1 MQHGRRGCRRLY
13 GLGIPKY
20 HPNWQGDSF
29 CPSRVN
35 RPIISPHHI
44 VPMALDDPNKTESSR
59 AGARRL
65 IEQTPKALAG
75 LAALSGVAYLAG
87 SFYTKAYFSE
97 FGASWILE
105 EVPAA
110 TYFSQSW
117 VPLVLML
124 YFGYLATT
132 NLAVIG
138 SHDDVTASVQF
149 KLSVTVVQY
158 GPWFLLALLVMTP
171 LLSTVGYVTSAIV
184 LSIIGVAAILLL
196 FSSALEL
203 VVVRRNTMDR
213 ISDLSMAYIAFVV
226 IAAGLY
232 VVPAQLGLNWAR
244 VDKQPT
250 SSLPTV
256 YLHSDTEQEYRLLFS
271 VGERLYVFPAR
282 FKGVYPPVQSTALAN
297 VDFIPPER

>member
-1 MQHGRRGCRRLY
+1 M
-13 GLGIPKY
+13 
-20 HPNWQGDSF
+20 
-29 CPSRVN
+29 SR
-35 RPIISPHHI
+35 
-44 VPMALDDPNKTESSR
+44 DDPNTRESSR

-75 LAALSGVAYLAG
+75 LAAVSGVAYLAG
-87 SFYTKAYFSE
+87 SMYTKAYFSE

-105 EVPAA
+105 EVPTA

-132 NLAVIG
+132 NLPVIG
-138 SHDDVTASVQF
+138 SQEDLTTSVQF
-149 KLSVTVVQY
+149 KFSVAFVQY
-158 GPWFLLALLVMTP
+158 GSWFLLALLALTL
-171 LLSTVGYVTSAIV
+171 LLSAFAQVTSAIV

-203 VVVRRNTMDR
+203 LVVRFNTMGRR
-213 ISDLSMAYIAFVV
+213 IDLSMVYIAFAV

-232 VVPAQLGLNWAR
+232 VIPMQLGLNWAR

-250 SSLPTV
+250 SSLLTV
-256 YLHSDTEQEYRLLFS
+256 YLHSDAEQEYRLLFS
-271 VGERLYVFPAR
+271 LGERLYVFPAR
-282 FKGVYPPVQSTALAN
+282 FEGAYPPVQATPIAN
-297 VDFIPPER
+297 VGFVPPER

>member
-1 MQHGRRGCRRLY
+1 MPR
-13 GLGIPKY
+13 
-20 HPNWQGDSF
+20 
-29 CPSRVN
+29 
-35 RPIISPHHI
+35 
-44 VPMALDDPNKTESSR
+44 DDPDRSKSTR

-75 LAALSGVAYLAG
+75 LAAMSGVAYLAG

-110 TYFSQSW
+110 IYFSQNW
-117 VPLVLML
+117 VPLLLML
-124 YFGYLATT
+124 YFGYLAMT

-138 SHDDVTASVQF
+138 SQDDVTASVQF
-149 KLSVTVVQY
+149 RLSVALVQY
-158 GPWFLLALLVMTP
+158 GPWFLLALLVITP
-171 LLSTVGYVTSAIV
+171 LLSTFGYVTSAIV
-184 LSIIGVAAILLL
+184 LSIIGVATILLL

-203 VVVRRNTMDR
+203 VVVRFNTMGR
-213 ISDLSMAYIAFVV
+213 LTDLSMTYIAFVV

-232 VVPAQLGLNWAR
+232 VVPTQLGLNWAR

-250 SSLPTV
+250 SSLLTV
-256 YLHSDTEQEYRLLFS
+256 YLRSDAEKEYRLLFS

-282 FKGVYPPVQSTALAN
+282 FEGAYPPVQGTTIAN
-297 VDFIPPER
+297 VSFVPPER

>member
-1 MQHGRRGCRRLY
+1 M
-13 GLGIPKY
+13 
-20 HPNWQGDSF
+20 
-29 CPSRVN
+29 SRDN
-35 RPIISPHHI
+35 PDKSE
-44 VPMALDDPNKTESSR
+44 ASR

-65 IEQTPKALAG
+65 IEQTPKVLAG
-75 LAALSGVAYLAG
+75 LAAVSGVAYLAG
-87 SFYTKAYFSE
+87 SIYTRAYFSE

-117 VPLVLML
+117 VPLLLML

-138 SHDDVTASVQF
+138 GQDDVTSSFQF
-149 KLSVTVVQY
+149 KLSVTLVQY

-171 LLSTVGYVTSAIV
+171 LLSTFGYVTSAIV

-203 VVVRRNTMDR
+203 VMVRFNIKDR
-213 ISDLSMAYIAFVV
+213 LIDLSMAYIAFAV
-226 IAAGLY
+226 IATGLY

-244 VDKQPT
+244 LDKRPT
-250 SSLPTV
+250 SLLPTV
-256 YLHSDTEQEYRLLFS
+256 YLHSDAEKEYRLLFS
-271 VGERLYVFPAR
+271 VEERLYVFPAR
-282 FKGVYPPVQSTALAN
+282 FEGAYPPVQVTAIAN
-297 VDFIPPER
+297 VGFVPPER

>member
-1 MQHGRRGCRRLY
+1 MPR
-13 GLGIPKY
+13 
-20 HPNWQGDSF
+20 
-29 CPSRVN
+29 
-35 RPIISPHHI
+35 
-44 VPMALDDPNKTESSR
+44 DDPDKSKSSR

-75 LAALSGVAYLAG
+75 LAAISGVAYLAG
-87 SFYTKAYFSE
+87 SIYTKAYFSE

-110 TYFSQSW
+110 IYFSQSW

-138 SHDDVTASVQF
+138 SQDDVTASFQF
-149 KLSVTVVQY
+149 RLSVALVRY
-158 GPWFLLALLVMTP
+158 GSWFLLGLLVITP
-171 LLSTVGYVTSAIV
+171 LLSAFGYAMSAIV
-184 LSIIGVAAILLL
+184 LSIIGMTAILLL

-203 VVVRRNTMDR
+203 IVVRFTTMGR
-213 ISDLSMAYIAFVV
+213 IMDLSMAYVAFAV

-244 VDKQPT
+244 IDKQPT
-250 SSLPTV
+250 SSLLTV
-256 YLHSDTEQEYRLLFS
+256 YLRSDAEKEYRLLFS

-282 FKGVYPPVQSTALAN
+282 FEGTYPPVHATAIAN
-297 VDFIPPER
+297 VGFVPPQR

>member
-1 MQHGRRGCRRLY
+1 VVSKR
-13 GLGIPKY
+13 
-20 HPNWQGDSF
+20 HPNRQGDSF

-35 RPIISPHHI
+35 RPIISPHRI
-44 VPMALDDPNKTESSR
+44 VPMPRDDPDKTESSR
-59 AGARRL
+59 AGVRRL

-87 SFYTKAYFSE
+87 SIYTKAYFSE

-149 KLSVTVVQY
+149 KLSVAVVQY
-158 GPWFLLALLVMTP
+158 GPWFLLALLVATP
-171 LLSTVGYVTSAIV
+171 LLGIVGYVTSAIV
-184 LSIIGVAAILLL
+184 LSIIGVAMILLL
-196 FSSALEL
+196 FSSTLEL
-203 VVVRRNTMDR
+203 LVVRFKTRGR
-213 ISDLSMAYIAFVV
+213 LIDLPMASIAFAV
-226 IAAGLY
+226 IIAGLY
-232 VVPAQLGLNWAR
+232 VVPTQLGLNWAR

-282 FKGVYPPVQSTALAN
+282 FEGAYPPVQAIAIAN

>member
-1 MQHGRRGCRRLY
+1 MARD
-13 GLGIPKY
+13 
-20 HPNWQGDSF
+20 DS
-29 CPSRVN
+29 
-35 RPIISPHHI
+35 
-44 VPMALDDPNKTESSR
+44 NKTESSR
-59 AGARRL
+59 AGVRRL
-65 IEQTPKALAG
+65 IEQTPKALAA
-75 LAALSGVAYLAG
+75 LAALTGVAYLAG
-87 SFYTKAYFSE
+87 SIYTRTYFSE

-138 SHDDVTASVQF
+138 SQDDVTESFQF

-196 FSSALEL
+196 CSSALEL
-203 VVVRRNTMDR
+203 VVVRFKTRGQL
-213 ISDLSMAYIAFVV
+213 IDLPMVYVAFAV

-250 SSLPTV
+250 SSLLTV
-256 YLHSDTEQEYRLLFS
+256 YLRSDADQEYRLLFS
-271 VGERLYVFPAR
+271 VGERLYVFPTR
-282 FKGVYPPVQSTALAN
+282 FEGAYPPVQATAIGN
-297 VDFIPPER
+297 VGFVPPER

>member
-1 MQHGRRGCRRLY
+1 M
-13 GLGIPKY
+13 
-20 HPNWQGDSF
+20 
-29 CPSRVN
+29 SR
-35 RPIISPHHI
+35 
-44 VPMALDDPNKTESSR
+44 DDPNKLESSR

-87 SFYTKAYFSE
+87 SIYTRTYFSE

-117 VPLVLML
+117 VPLLLML

-158 GPWFLLALLVMTP
+158 GPWFLLALLVITP

-196 FSSALEL
+196 FSSTLEL
-203 VVVRRNTMDR
+203 LVVRFNTTMDR
-213 ISDLSMAYIAFVV
+213 LIDLPMAYMAFAV
-226 IAAGLY
+226 IIVGLY
-232 VVPAQLGLNWAR
+232 VVPTQLGLNWAR

-256 YLHSDTEQEYRLLFS
+256 YLRSDTAQEYRLLFS

-282 FKGVYPPVQSTALAN
+282 FKGAYPPVQSTALAN
-297 VDFIPPER
+297 VGFVPPER

>member
-1 MQHGRRGCRRLY
+1 MPADDR
-13 GLGIPKY
+13 
-20 HPNWQGDSF
+20 D
-29 CPSRVN
+29 N
-35 RPIISPHHI
+35 R
-44 VPMALDDPNKTESSR
+44 KSSR

-75 LAALSGVAYLAG
+75 LAAVSTVAYLAG
-87 SFYTKAYFSE
+87 SIYTKAYFSE

-138 SHDDVTASVQF
+138 SQDDMTANFKF
-149 KLSVTVVQY
+149 KLSMALVQY
-158 GPWFLLALLVMTP
+158 GLWFLLALLAMIP
-171 LLSTVGYVTSAIV
+171 LLTSFGYVTPAIV

-203 VVVRRNTMDR
+203 VVVRFTAKGRLLDP
-213 ISDLSMAYIAFVV
+213 SMAYIAFAV

-232 VVPAQLGLNWAR
+232 VVPAQLGINWAR

-250 SSLPTV
+250 SSLLTV
-256 YLHSDTEQEYRLLFS
+256 YLRSDADTEYRLLLS
-271 VGERLYVFPAR
+271 EGERMYVFPSK
-282 FKGVYPPVQSTALAN
+282 FTGSYPPVQATAIAN
-297 VDFIPPER
+297 VGFVPP

>member
-1 MQHGRRGCRRLY
+1 M
-13 GLGIPKY
+13 
-20 HPNWQGDSF
+20 
-29 CPSRVN
+29 SR
-35 RPIISPHHI
+35 
-44 VPMALDDPNKTESSR
+44 DDLNKREASR

-75 LAALSGVAYLAG
+75 LAAVSGVAYLAG
-87 SFYTKAYFSE
+87 SIYTKAYFSE

-117 VPLVLML
+117 VPLLLML

-138 SHDDVTASVQF
+138 SQDDLTGSFQF
-149 KLSVTVVQY
+149 KLSVVLVQY
-158 GPWFLLALLVMTP
+158 GSWFLLAILVATP
-171 LLSTVGYVTSAIV
+171 LLSSFGYIIPAIV
-184 LSIIGVAAILLL
+184 LSIIGVVSILLL

-203 VVVRRNTMDR
+203 VVVRFTTRTMGR
-213 ISDLSMAYIAFVV
+213 PIDLSMAYLAFAV

-232 VVPAQLGLNWAR
+232 VVPAQLGMNWAR

-250 SSLPTV
+250 SSLLPV
-256 YLHSDTEQEYRLLFS
+256 YLRNDAERQYRLLFS

-282 FKGVYPPVQSTALAN
+282 FEGAYPPVQGTTIAN
-297 VDFIPPER
+297 VSFVPPDQ

>member
-1 MQHGRRGCRRLY
+1 MPPDDR
-13 GLGIPKY
+13 
-20 HPNWQGDSF
+20 D
-29 CPSRVN
+29 N
-35 RPIISPHHI
+35 R
-44 VPMALDDPNKTESSR
+44 KSSR

-75 LAALSGVAYLAG
+75 LAAVSTVAYLAG
-87 SFYTKAYFSE
+87 SIYTKAYFSE

-110 TYFSQSW
+110 IYFSQSW
-117 VPLVLML
+117 VPLVLTL

-138 SHDDVTASVQF
+138 SQDDVTANFKF
-149 KLSVTVVQY
+149 KLSMALVQY
-158 GPWFLLALLVMTP
+158 GSWFLLALLAMIP
-171 LLSTVGYVTSAIV
+171 LLTSFGYVRPAIA

-203 VVVRRNTMDR
+203 VVVRFTAKGRHLDP
-213 ISDLSMAYIAFVV
+213 SMAYIAFAI

-232 VVPAQLGLNWAR
+232 VVPAQLGINWAR

-250 SSLPTV
+250 SSLLTV
-256 YLHSDTEQEYRLLFS
+256 YLRNDADTEYRLLFS
-271 VGERLYVFPAR
+271 LGERMYVFPSR
-282 FKGVYPPVQSTALAN
+282 FTGSYPPVQATAIAN
-297 VDFIPPER
+297 VGFVPPDH